1 MPFTTHPFL
10 LLVPLYNR
18 YEALEHDDRLKMMW
32 MTVHCQQK
40 SECFNQRVVIPD
52 QLVKLL
58 CVMIALVAEGRAVD
72 VLYLYYSKA
81 FDAAPH
87 TILIDVLSI
96 LGLEGYI
103 EANSEQ

>member
-1 MPFTTHPFL
+1 M
-10 LLVPLYNR
+10 
-18 YEALEHDDRLKMMW
+18 DRLKMTW

-58 CVMIALVAEGRAVD
+58 CVMTALVAEGRAVD

-81 FDAAPH
+81 FDPAPP
-87 TILIDVLSI
+87 
-96 LGLEGYI
+96 Y
-103 EANSEQ
+103 NSCRCTVNTWAGRVHSGK

>member
-1 MPFTTHPFL
+1 
-10 LLVPLYNR
+10 
-18 YEALEHDDRLKMMW
+18 MMW

-96 LGLEGYI
+96 LGLEGYT
-103 EANSEQ
+103 EAKSEQ